1 MNEPRPVPPLRSAL
15 LAVAMVLVF
24 AVAALGPAAA
34 QSWPSRPVR
43 ILVPYA
49 AGGNTDGNA
58 RVISAILSQAFGQ
71 QFVVDNRPGAN
82 GAIAAELVAR
92 SVPDAYTLFMA
103 ELPQIPIFHA
113 MTNTTY
119 VPVNDFAPICEVAVN
134 PFAIGVNTNLIPIT

>member
-49 AGGNTDGNA
+49 ARGNTDGNP
-58 RVISAILSQAFGQ
+58 RVISAILSPAFGPPL
-71 QFVVDNRPGAN
+71 VDGNRHRAD

-92 SVPDAYTLFMA
+92 SG
-103 ELPQIPIFHA
+103 
-113 MTNTTY
+113 
-119 VPVNDFAPICEVAVN
+119 PVRCP
-134 PFAIGVNTNLIPIT
+134 LL